1 MVRMISALAGLAI
14 LGAALTW
21 ALRPQPVIV
30 TTTPVTRGA
39 LAVTV
44 AGEGITRV
52 RERWSITAPVTGH
65 ALRAPV
71 ETGDRVTGGETV
83 VAIIEPGEPAFL
95 DARSRRLAE
104 VSVVEARAA
113 VALAAANLDRWESE
127 LTHLTGE
134 LERTRLLAARGVASP
149 TVLEDAQQAV
159 AMAKATREVAY
170 YELEQARATEAR
182 MAAQLA
188 SPGLPREDGE
198 PGACC
203 LRLTAPRSGT
213 VLEVLEDNAGLVSAG
228 TPLLTLG
235 DLSELEVE
243 VDLLSTD
250 AVDLATGAPA
260 TIERWGGPK
269 ALEARVRR
277 IDPSAFTH
285 ISALGIEE
293 QRVTVH
299 LDLLAPPEMRP
310 GLGDR
315 FRVFVRI
322 VRWAGDDLLQ
332 VPRSALFRHG
342 GGWAVFIATEGKA
355 LLRPIRLGHSSE
367 DQAEVLS
374 GLQEGEAVIP
384 FPSPRLVDGAAIKV
398 SS

>member
-21 ALRPQPVIV
+21 ALRPQPVTV
-30 TTTPVTRGA
+30 ATTPVTRGP

-44 AGEGITRV
+44 AGEGMTRV

-71 ETGDRVTGGETV
+71 ETGDAVTGGETV

-104 VSVVEARAA
+104 VSVEEARAA
-113 VALAAANLDRWESE
+113 VALAAANLARWESE
-127 LTHLTGE
+127 LAHLTGE

-159 AMAKATREVAY
+159 ATAKATREVAF

-198 PGACC
+198 PSACC
-203 LRLTAPRSGT
+203 LRITAPRSGT
-213 VLEVLEDNAGLVSAG
+213 VLEVLEDSARLVSAG
-228 TPLLTLG
+228 TPLLTVG
-235 DLSELEVE
+235 DLRDLEVE
-243 VDLLSTD
+243 VDLLSAD
-250 AVDLATGAPA
+250 AVDLAPGAPA
-260 TIERWGGPK
+260 TIERWGGPE

-277 IDPSAFTH
+277 IDPSAFTRV
-285 ISALGIEE
+285 SALGIEE

-299 LDLLAPPEMRP
+299 LDLLAPPEARP
-310 GLGDR
+310 GLGDQ
-315 FRVFVRI
+315 FRVFARI
-322 VRWAGDDLLQ
+322 VRWAGEDILQ

-342 GGWAVFIATEGKA
+342 GGWAVFVASDGGA
-355 LLRPIRLGHSSE
+355 QLRPVRLGQSSE
-367 DQAEVLS
+367 DQSEVLD

-398 SS
+398 SR